1 MTPGADTLTTAAW
14 LFASTY
20 VLVFALGL
28 QSLNVNGGHYAA
40 AFFTSF
46 GIGASNLVLFKM
58 APDAGGIEIV
68 AYLAGGPLGI
78 VSAMR
83 AHPYIVRLYR
93 RQKGTAS

>member
-1 MTPGADTLTTAAW
+1 MTLVADTFTTAAW
-14 LFASTY
+14 LFSSTY

-28 QSLNVNGGHYAA
+28 QSLNVNGGHFIA

-46 GIGASNLVLFKM
+46 GIGASNLVLFKL
-58 APDAGGIEIV
+58 APEAGGIEIV

-83 AHPYIVRLYR
+83 AHPYIVRLYGR
-93 RQKGTAS
+93 RGA